1 MNRSILFAPL
11 AALVF
16 AGLTACATPYG
27 APAGGVVESR
37 IADDRYR
44 VSFEGRGGPHYAFD
58 QALVRAAH
66 LTLRDGREWFVVEDR
81 FTETERGG
89 YGGGPTISL
98 GGSNV
103 SFGRRSA
110 SSFGAGIGFQLGDFA
125 RPRAA
130 TSLQIRTGSG
140 PRSEGAYDAREV
152 IGTVGPRLAPGGV
165 AFPG

>member
-1 MNRSILFAPL
+1 MKPVLPL
-11 AALVF
+11 LLAL
-16 AGLTACATPYG
+16 ALGACATPYG
-27 APAGGVVESR
+27 APVGGVAETR
-37 IADDRYR
+37 ITEDRYR
-44 VSFEGRGGPHYAFD
+44 VSFEGRGGPDYAFD

-66 LTLRDGREWFVVEDR
+66 LTLRDGRQWFVVEDR
-81 FTETERGG
+81 FTEADRG

-98 GGSNV
+98 GGSNF

-140 PRSEGAYDAREV
+140 QRAEGAYDAQEV
-152 IGTVGPRLAPGGV
+152 IATVGPRVGPA
-165 AFPG
+165 